1 MISISVRNY
10 DRYRIEKLT
19 DIGQPILIITTP
31 ILKFEEPISLTD
43 IGEKLL
49 ILQKSVKKIY

>member
-1 MISISVRNY
+1 M
-10 DRYRIEKLT
+10 T
-19 DIGQPILIITTP
+19 DIGQPILILTTP
-31 ILKFEEPISLTD
+31 ILKLEDPISLTD